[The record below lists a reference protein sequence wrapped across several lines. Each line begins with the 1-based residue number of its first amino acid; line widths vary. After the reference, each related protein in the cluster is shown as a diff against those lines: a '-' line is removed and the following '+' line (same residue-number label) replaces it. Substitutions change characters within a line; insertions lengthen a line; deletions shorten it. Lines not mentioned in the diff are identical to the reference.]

1 MSTGH
6 QTGHRIEEKFICRT
20 TPRRAY
26 TVLPNA
32 CKCRSSDTSGSL
44 GSHNSRGGLGG
55 SHASMCSKS
64 QRRDSGGQGTVQR
77 KKSQSKHN
85 STHFAYDQNEYRH
98 SPQQCPTSATAQCE
112 SATRQD
118 STSGATQGFYMRA
131 LRIKNVRPKKH
142 PMPVSLKARAR
153 RLRRPTHLRAPALS
167 GVSCT

>member
-1 MSTGH
+1 MSTGY

-131 LRIKNVRPKKH
+131 LPHQK
-142 PMPVSLKARAR
+142 
-153 RLRRPTHLRAPALS
+153 RPTEETPHACQPKCTHDALEDRR
-167 GVSCT
+167 TFALLH